1 MNPHDRPLI
10 ILACIGL
17 ALGGIFGIAGT
28 FAPTDALR
36 SLAWGIDGLG
46 IVMAGALLTLKFF
59 RDGSEVV
66 AAGFLV
72 LAIGESVILLGA
84 PMSLEAAVPFFGAGV
99 SMWVLALLLT
109 SVPKVFPTAVR
120 VLGLV
125 SAALFLVVAT
135 HIYIGDQILPTSSP
149 LPFFAYPVFVATFV
163 GWIWTLF
170 RGRAAKQ

>member
-1 MNPHDRPLI
+1 MNLHDPPLV

-17 ALGGIFGIAGT
+17 ALGGIFGIAGA

-72 LAIGESVILLGA
+72 LAIG
-84 PMSLEAAVPFFGAGV
+84 
-99 SMWVLALLLT
+99 
-109 SVPKVFPTAVR
+109 
-120 VLGLV
+120 
-125 SAALFLVVAT
+125 
-135 HIYIGDQILPTSSP
+135 
-149 LPFFAYPVFVATFV
+149 
-163 GWIWTLF
+163 
-170 RGRAAKQ
+170 